1 MRWILQI
8 AEAFGS
14 YKGRKK
20 TFKIEVSIEPIIKM
34 KIMKMISGEVMSAL
48 VRFVIEFVSV

>member
-8 AEAFGS
+8 AEVFGS
-14 YKGRKK
+14 SKGRKK

-34 KIMKMISGEVMSAL
+34 KFMKMISGEVMSAL